1 MASENRQSIYSL
13 INCGAIYSVQSYE
26 QCEMQISACP
36 VDSCTSVNNYS
47 IYGIIALHLSKKI
60 SFLSLSEAD
69 IRNLLHYLLITE

>member
-26 QCEMQISACP
+26 QYEMQISACP

-60 SFLSLSEAD
+60 SCLSLSEAD